1 MSKIPEHLVDLLEKP
16 IVATL
21 TTIAADGIPENTAIW
36 TDWDGEHVLVNT
48 ADGRRKPENIR
59 NNPNVALFVLDP
71 ENPYRWIDVRG
82 VVEEMVPDEDYTYIN
97 SVAKLYAGVDE
108 YYGGVAPIEQ
118 KGKEDRLLIKI
129 KPVRVASQG

>member
-1 MSKIPEHLVDLLEKP
+1 MSKIPENLVDLLTKP

-21 TTIAADGIPENTAIW
+21 TTIAPDGIPENTAIW

-118 KGKEDRLLIKI
+118 KGKEDRLVIKI

>member
-1 MSKIPEHLVDLLEKP
+1 MSKIPENLVDLLTKP

-21 TTIAADGIPENTAIW
+21 TTIAPDGIPENTAIW